1 MVYWGRGNASPIN
14 KSFINCGYV
23 QMILHKIIV
32 GYNHLLFVI
41 HKIDSYQGLV
51 EGLADKASDLDIYF
65 LRFLLSSSIGILD
78 VALGV

>member
-1 MVYWGRGNASPIN
+1 MN

-23 QMILHKIIV
+23 QMILHN
-32 GYNHLLFVI
+32 NHLLFVI

-65 LRFLLSSSIGILD
+65 LRFLLSSSIGIPD